1 MKMWIVEHIHL
12 DTEQGEGLTCDL
24 MNGQTHGCE
33 EEWDNIIQEVE
44 EDIDLLQMTQITQ
57 EMDAVIPYVLHLI

>member
-1 MKMWIVEHIHL
+1 MWIVEHIHL

-44 EDIDLLQMTQITQ
+44 EDIDLLQMMQITQ
-57 EMDAVIPYVLHLI
+57 EMDGVITYVPHLI

>member
-1 MKMWIVEHIHL
+1 MKMWTVEHIHL

-57 EMDAVIPYVLHLI
+57 EMDGVIPYVLHLI